1 MVVDSLLESLAQI
14 APEPFLAELLEL
26 RLSLLLNFA
35 AFAIS
40 LTIAINCSAFLQAVA
55 SVKSASL
62 VLEVLSALGVVIR
75 LQLPIIELHRR
86 LALVR
91 LEDDLYWL
99 VRVDQDVF
107 LEVFALADLSLQD
120 EALWEQLVS
129 LKLDEGACLGLAC
142 EQIDSQHG
150 VLVVLE
156 RCEQVTESL
165 AVLSIDLL
173 VHMDVEGRLDFR
185 CECPANCQCPLEV
198 GEVLVL

>member
-14 APEPFLAELLEL
+14 APEPFLVELLEL

-40 LTIAINCSAFLQAVA
+40 VTITISCPAFLQAVTFI
-55 SVKSASL
+55 KSTCL
-62 VLEVLSALGVVIR
+62 VLKVLTTFSVVIR

-91 LEDDLYWL
+91 LEDDLYRL

-129 LKLDEGACLGLAC
+129 LKLDEGTCLGLAC
-142 EQIDSQHG
+142 EQIDSQQG
-150 VLVVLE
+150 ILVVLE
-156 RCEQVTESL
+156 CR
-165 AVLSIDLL
+165 
-173 VHMDVEGRLDFR
+173 
-185 CECPANCQCPLEV
+185 
-198 GEVLVL
+198 